1 MLENIIT
8 TIANFLEI
16 ITLGITMIF
25 LIGMIILGIIYALVW
40 WLRGY

>member
-1 MLENIIT
+1 MLENIVT

-25 LIGMIILGIIYALVW
+25 LIGVISLGMIYVLVR